1 VLDAQLLEDPPRDL
15 TAHVLVEVHLPNSV
29 DRAPEPRV
37 GNNAMFVVSLAGAAV
52 ELRNCWSG
60 SITASGTLSVDTH
73 TLTNQANQVDVGEIW
88 QKVDGGYLK
97 TTGTVVQPGGFM
109 SAANM
114 DLNVQTLNQIGGAL
128 QKLAADGT
136 VDAASTQA
144 MLASLQRQLGGEF
157 TQETLADH
165 LHSEFVKQ
173 GGFGPEQLL
182 SMAAAVALSTMG
194 MPVVGAMVSS
204 AMNQAFSDQGFSFG
218 QVLKAGAVAS
228 IMQDLTAG
236 LGLGTVSLQ
245 AIGNSIASNTVT
257 AQQLLQAALQ
267 IAGRGLVSATV
278 NTVAY
283 GGSFGTALRGS
294 VVSDLAAVAASA
306 VGQLNELHFFG
317 EGGLDKIGYVTAH
330 AALGCAAS
338 AASGTGCAG
347 GALGGAL
354 SAGLNPI
361 IDATGRIP
369 APVLNVIETLVSAS
383 VAGALGFNV
392 QGAVSAAQ
400 NETQNN
406 WLSHVRPSSMTLSQQ
421 EQYEQAAASCQ
432 QQGGSGPA
440 CNQQNQLAALSA
452 QNDQNLAQACAGGAN
467 AACQAQI
474 QAAKAGGNLIFT
486 NPLGGGLNYTYANPL
501 QFATGPESVPFSY
514 ANGPQITNIP
524 TSSGS
529 SVGAATLNTML
540 GSPLAGAFAGMV
552 YALGGS
558 NERAYS
564 AAQMGVAVEGILAG
578 AAGYSLPKAPG
589 GGARASAGRGS
600 DYTASTDGATNSA
613 TTTLYRAVSPEEYS
627 SIMNSGQFSFG
638 PAGSEM
644 KQFGFNLNEVLNYA
658 NFQPDYAAIVS
669 AQVPTRLLGNF
680 NVSNAI
686 DPFIFKNGV
695 LTVNGQSGLN
705 LFNSIVKNV
714 GHAY

>member
-1 VLDAQLLEDPPRDL
+1 
-15 TAHVLVEVHLPNSV
+15 
-29 DRAPEPRV
+29 
-37 GNNAMFVVSLAGAAV
+37 M
-52 ELRNCWSG
+52 G

-144 MLASLQRQLGGEF
+144 MLASLQRQFGGEF

-236 LGLGTVSLQ
+236 LGFGAVSLQ

-317 EGGLDKIGYVTAH
+317 EGGLGKIGDVTAH

-338 AASGTGCAG
+338 AAGPP
-347 GALGGAL
+347 
-354 SAGLNPI
+354 AGL
-361 IDATGRIP
+361 
-369 APVLNVIETLVSAS
+369 S
-383 VAGALGFNV
+383 VCEA
-392 QGAVSAAQ
+392 
-400 NETQNN
+400 
-406 WLSHVRPSSMTLSQQ
+406 
-421 EQYEQAAASCQ
+421 
-432 QQGGSGPA
+432 
-440 CNQQNQLAALSA
+440 
-452 QNDQNLAQACAGGAN
+452 
-467 AACQAQI
+467 
-474 QAAKAGGNLIFT
+474 
-486 NPLGGGLNYTYANPL
+486 
-501 QFATGPESVPFSY
+501 
-514 ANGPQITNIP
+514 
-524 TSSGS
+524 
-529 SVGAATLNTML
+529 
-540 GSPLAGAFAGMV
+540 
-552 YALGGS
+552 
-558 NERAYS
+558 
-564 AAQMGVAVEGILAG
+564 
-578 AAGYSLPKAPG
+578 
-589 GGARASAGRGS
+589 
-600 DYTASTDGATNSA
+600 
-613 TTTLYRAVSPEEYS
+613 
-627 SIMNSGQFSFG
+627 
-638 PAGSEM
+638 
-644 KQFGFNLNEVLNYA
+644 
-658 NFQPDYAAIVS
+658 
-669 AQVPTRLLGNF
+669 
-680 NVSNAI
+680 
-686 DPFIFKNGV
+686 
-695 LTVNGQSGLN
+695 
-705 LFNSIVKNV
+705 
-714 GHAY
+714 